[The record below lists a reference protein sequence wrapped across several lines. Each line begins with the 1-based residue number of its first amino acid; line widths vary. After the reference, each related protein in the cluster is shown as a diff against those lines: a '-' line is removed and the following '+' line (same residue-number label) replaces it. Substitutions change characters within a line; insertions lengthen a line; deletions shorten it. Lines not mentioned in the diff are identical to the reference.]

1 MFFIAARKDTKVEL
15 EKGGRNLDFTNSAIR
30 AAFRSSLCTN
40 YGITDANL
48 SFLYVDEANAAAPR
62 IMNGD
67 NYSIVWDSDEIVGL
81 DFSNED
87 SLNILRFNVKDEND
101 VVNDTVTANDVDYLT
116 IYAYVFKSDL
126 SEIENTFNDTLL
138 IPIINPYGNQCFI
151 KTTFENGVATKIF
164 KTKEYGIWKIP
175 NGYKFP
181 NHSIKISKEI
191 VYDINATLDL

>member
-1 MFFIAARKDTKVEL
+1 MFFIAARKDTKEEL
-15 EKGGRNLDFTNSAIR
+15 ETGGRNLDFANSAIR
-30 AAFRSSLCTN
+30 ATFRSSLCAN

-48 SFLYVDEANAAAPR
+48 SFLYVDEANAAATR
-62 IMNGD
+62 VTNGD

-87 SLNILRFNVKDEND
+87 ALNILRFNVKDEND
-101 VVNDTVTANDVDYLT
+101 VVNDTVTANGVDYLT

-138 IPIINPYGNQCFI
+138 IPIINPYGMQCFI
-151 KTTFENGVATKIF
+151 KTTFENGVATKLF
-164 KTKEYGIWKIP
+164 KTKEYGIWRIP
-175 NGYKFP
+175 NEYRFP
-181 NHSIKISKEI
+181 NHSLKISKEI